1 MMNPKISAEH
11 LQRGA
16 VVYVRQSS
24 PGQVVEHTESQRRQ
38 YALADAARAIGF
50 ASVSVIDDDLG
61 RSGSGLVERPG
72 FQKLVATVC
81 AATTGAVF
89 CIEASRLARNGRDWH
104 HLIDLCALTG
114 TLVIDPDGTY
124 DPRLVNDRL
133 LLGLKGTMSE
143 YELSLLRQR
152 GLAARDSK
160 AKRGELRFA
169 LPPGYCWDEL
179 GRLEIDADERIAD
192 TIRLVFRKFRE
203 LGSARQVLLWAK
215 DNAVQLPVARQGPMG
230 PRIEWKPAQYF
241 NVIELLRHPI
251 YAGAYVFGR
260 TGQRVQLIGGRAHKT
275 NGHAKPMQ
283 AWNVLIREHHTGYIT
298 WAEFEENQR
307 MLEENAYMKKRM
319 ARKSARGGRA
329 LLTGLVRCG
338 RCARMMRVFY
348 GMRSGHAHRY
358 QCPGDR
364 ALCGTAACI
373 GIGGVRVD
381 RAVAAAIVEA
391 VSPHAIEAAI
401 QAAER
406 MAQADADLRQAA
418 SRELEEARY
427 EASLAARRYECVDP
441 AKRLVARELEARWN
455 TCLERVAELEA
466 RVRALDGA
474 AAQRPSVEPAAL
486 LALAHDLPSLWNS
499 DATDAGTKQ
508 RLTRILIQEVIVDLD
523 ETANE
528 AVVTVHW
535 TGGRHTELRVAR
547 TSTGRYPEDVHPVPT
562 EVMRKLGGRW
572 PDRQLAVTMNRMRCK
587 CADGKSWTAVR
598 VRELRERLGIAEFDP
613 NALRRE
619 TISVDETARRLQI
632 CVGSVHRLIREG
644 VLPAKQAMHSAPW
657 EIPVAALST
666 DAVRIGVRNIV
677 ARRPSNF
684 DVLQDVKTL
693 RLPGL

>member
-1 MMNPKISAEH
+1 MNPKITAEH
-11 LQRGA
+11 LHRGA

-38 YALADAARAIGF
+38 YALADSARSIGF
-50 ASVSVIDDDLG
+50 ASVSVIDEDLG
-61 RSGSGLVERPG
+61 RSGSGLTERPG

-81 AATTGAVF
+81 AAATGAVF

-179 GRLEIDADERIAD
+179 GRLEIDPDERIVD
-192 TIRLVFRKFRE
+192 TIRLVLRKFRE

-215 DNAVQLPVARQGPMG
+215 DNVLQLPVARQGPMG
-230 PRIEWKPAQYF
+230 RRVEWKPAQYF
-241 NVIELLRHPI
+241 TVIEMLRHPI

-260 TGQRVQLIGGRAHKT
+260 TGQRVQVVGGRAHKT
-275 NGHAKPMQ
+275 NGHQKPMH
-283 AWNVLIREHHTGYIT
+283 AWSVLIRDHHPGYIS

-307 MLEENAYMKKRM
+307 MIAENAHMKKRM

-348 GMRSGHAHRY
+348 GAQSGHAHRY
-358 QCPGDR
+358 QCSGDS
-364 ALCGTAACI
+364 ALAGMTACI
-373 GIGGVRVD
+373 GIGGIRVD
-381 RAVAAAIVEA
+381 RAVATAIVEA
-391 VSPHAIEAAI
+391 VSPHAVEAAI
-401 QAAER
+401 HAAER

-427 EASLAARRYECVDP
+427 ESSLAARRYECVDP

-455 TCLERVAELEA
+455 MCLERVAELEA
-466 RVRALDGA
+466 RLHTLDTA
-474 AAQRPSVEPAAL
+474 AAQRPPVDRAAL
-486 LALAHDLPSLWNS
+486 LALAHDLPNVWNS
-499 DATDAGTKQ
+499 IATDAGTKQ
-508 RLTRILIQEVIVDLD
+508 RLTRLLIQEVVIDLD

-547 TSTGRYPEDVHPVPT
+547 TKTGRYPENRHPAPV

-587 CADGKSWTAVR
+587 SADGKSWTAVR

-613 NALRRE
+613 EAARSE
-619 TISVDETARRLQI
+619 TVSVDETARRLQI
-632 CVGSVHRLIREG
+632 CIGSVHRLIREG
-644 VLPAKQAMHSAPW
+644 ILPAKQAMHSAPW

-666 DAVRIGVRNIV
+666 EAVQIGVRNVI
-677 ARRPSNF
+677 ARRPLNF
-684 DVLQDVKTL
+684 AVLQDVRTL
-693 RLPGL
+693 KLPGI